1 MRFHIYL
8 KTDKFPQGK
17 QNPDI
22 IADLPEV
29 ISNGCDTKQDTF
41 SSVGNYL
48 NASGTY
54 QPVWLITVCEILGR
68 DLHAVVYWDGEY
80 RR

>member
-8 KTDKFPQGK
+8 KTSKFPQGK

-22 IADLPEV
+22 IADLTEV
-29 ISNGCDTKQDTF
+29 VSNF
-41 SSVGNYL
+41 SSDGNYL

-54 QPVWLITVCEILGR
+54 QPIWLLTLCEILGR